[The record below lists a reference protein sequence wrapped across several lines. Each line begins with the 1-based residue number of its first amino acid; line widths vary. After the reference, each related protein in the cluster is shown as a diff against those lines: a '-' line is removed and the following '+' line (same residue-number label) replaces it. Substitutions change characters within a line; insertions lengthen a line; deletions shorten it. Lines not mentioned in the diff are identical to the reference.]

1 MLFIPPSDQ
10 PVTQKEKKLPAEKKE
25 ARPCSLIFF
34 FVLVMCITGVSADG
48 LIGASAS
55 QSSDKLGNFAGSI
68 SQIRGIDQL

>member
-1 MLFIPPSDQ
+1 M
-10 PVTQKEKKLPAEKKE
+10 EEKE

-34 FVLVMCITGVSADG
+34 FVLVMYVTGISADG
-48 LIGASAS
+48 LIGEFAS